1 MDIKQAATEYLKSI
15 KRLTDGTRRGYEQ
28 RLGVFIEWCV
38 EHNIELAEIR
48 NVAVD
53 DFVEYLRA
61 HHHSAYHSRSEVSTH
76 TLAGYVRVIKVFL
89 AYCLEDEKIS
99 QQVSESAVRRIKLP
113 KRTKNIVQI
122 FSEQDIQA
130 LFKACNQEFDVH
142 LQERDRAIL
151 SVLLD
156 TGVRAAE
163 LCGLTIEHAHLEADD
178 PHIKVLGKGSK
189 WREVGLGKLSRE
201 ALQYYITTYRADA
214 VATSKVF
221 IGRYNEP
228 LTVSGLEKLIMR
240 LGKFA
245 AITNVRCSPHSFRH
259 TFAVKYLLAGGD
271 VFKLSLLMGH
281 EDTRITTTHY
291 LRTVQSMQIR
301 RDARSVLDEMQIS

>member
-178 PHIKVLGKGSK
+178 PHIKV
-189 WREVGLGKLSRE
+189 
-201 ALQYYITTYRADA
+201 YYITTYRADA